1 MIVKLSFESIRETKW
16 SEYATRF
23 VFGGVVTMLAGLI
36 ADKFGPAI
44 GGLFLAFPAI
54 FPASASLI
62 EKHEREKKGNQHG
75 RRAAG
80 VDAAGAAMGCIGLMA
95 FATAAWKLLS
105 RLMLWE
111 ILALA
116 TCVWIVS
123 SVMLWIVRKRIL

>member
-95 FATAAWKLLS
+95 FAAAAWKLLS

-111 ILALA
+111 ILVLA

-123 SVMLWIVRKRIL
+123 SVIAWIVRKRVL